1 MEKKELRKA
10 MKQRNLALSAA
21 ERAAASE
28 RILRRIE
35 RLEAFGRA
43 RTVALFAS
51 LADEPDLSGALRRW
65 CGARRLAVPRVEGET
80 MRFFY
85 YDPAAMRPGAF
96 GIAEPGPS
104 ARECPAAEIDLVL
117 VPGVAFTAAG
127 DRLGRGRGYYDLDLA
142 HPAVRAAKVGVCYA
156 HQVVDALPTESHDV
170 RMDGVA
176 TS

>member
-10 MKQRNLALSAA
+10 MKQRNLSLSAA

-35 RLEAFGRA
+35 RLDAFVRA
-43 RTVALFAS
+43 RTVALFVS
-51 LADEPDLSGALRRW
+51 LPDEPDTAGALRRW
-65 CGARRLAVPRVEGET
+65 CDGRRLAVPRVEGER
-80 MRFFY
+80 MRFFR

-96 GIAEPGPS
+96 GIAEPGPG
-104 ARECPAAEIDLVL
+104 AEECPAEEIDLML

-127 DRLGRGRGYYDLDLA
+127 DRLGRGRGYYDRYLA
-142 HPAVRAAKVGVCYA
+142 QAAVRAARVGVCYA
-156 HQVVDALPTESHDV
+156 HQLADALPTEPHDV
-170 RMDGVA
+170 RMDGVV